1 MPGTILI
8 GIDGSKAGEH
18 AVNFAVSQAKSG
30 NASLVLAYVVEWSP
44 YTFNTPEENERRH
57 LRRKEEIKTA
67 RERVLGP
74 VLKSLES
81 QGIKA
86 LGVVRH
92 GQVADVLLLIAK
104 EHGVGHIV
112 VGRIGHSGIKSLLF
126 GSVATKLAQL
136 AHIPVTIVP

>member
-1 MPGTILI
+1 MTDKILL

-30 NASLVLAYVVEWSP
+30 NTSLVVAYVVEWSP
-44 YTFNTPEENERRH
+44 YTFNTPEENEQRH

-67 RERVLGP
+67 RERVLDP

-81 QGIKA
+81 EGIKTI
-86 LGVVRH
+86 GVVRH
-92 GQVADVLLLIAK
+92 GQVADVLLQIAK

-126 GSVATKLAQL
+126 GSVGRKLIQL

>member
-1 MPGTILI
+1 MTNTILV

-18 AVNFAVSQAKSG
+18 AVNFAVSQAKCG

-44 YTFNTPEENERRH
+44 YTFNTPEENEQRH
-57 LRRKEEIKTA
+57 LRRKEEIKAA
-67 RERVLGP
+67 RERVLDP

-81 QGIKA
+81 QGIKT

-92 GQVADVLLLIAK
+92 GQVAGVLLQLAK
-104 EHGVGHIV
+104 EHGAGQII

-126 GSVATKLAQL
+126 GSVAAKLTQL